1 MKTYQSFGALARQL
15 ERASLRL
22 EDSLGA
28 AMEAA
33 ATLVEATAKAEIGHY
48 QTSGMGPFT
57 AWAPLKPATVAEKR
71 RLGYAD
77 AENDNPE
84 LRTGEMRDSIGHSY
98 DFGNF
103 TFTVGST
110 SEIAVYQELGTANG
124 LPPRPFL
131 APALYRNVD
140 PIRKLIGATLETTLA
155 GK

>member
-22 EDSLGA
+22 EDSLDA

-33 ATLVEATAKAEIGHY
+33 ATLVEETAKAEIGHY
-48 QTSGMGPFT
+48 QTSDMGPFT

-84 LRTGEMRDSIGHSY
+84 LRTGEMRDGIKHSY
-98 DFGNF
+98 DFENS
-103 TFTVGST
+103 TFTVGSA
-110 SEIAVYQELGTANG
+110 SKIAEYQELGTTNG
-124 LPPRPFL
+124 VPPRPFL
-131 APALYRNVD
+131 APALYRNVE
-140 PIRKLIGATLETTLA
+140 PIRKLIGATVESSLA
-155 GK
+155 GT